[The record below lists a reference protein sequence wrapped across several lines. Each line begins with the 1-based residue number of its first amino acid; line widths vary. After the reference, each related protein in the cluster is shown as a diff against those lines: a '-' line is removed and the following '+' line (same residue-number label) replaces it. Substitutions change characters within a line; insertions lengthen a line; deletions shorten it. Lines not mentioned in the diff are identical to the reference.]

1 MHFFRTTKN
10 FLLLFVLLVSTLPV
24 CAQGFPRGVMSA
36 WFRNSSEKWVRAA
49 AHMRVVKLP
58 SLPRQKLTPMS
69 LDARMGKTLSGWL
82 YARIGK
88 SQLFSRQAKEILTK
102 EFPKNPQVVS
112 SRARF
117 ILDRDTFLKSNL
129 EALYPNEKILLDASA
144 FSKFQTRLEEAIH
157 AAEEFALLSEKDM
170 ESVFCVAPVF
180 PKELVKEVIL
190 SQQPRFFVMDP
201 SVLQSFASQ
210 PTLEA
215 QREFVQRA
223 RSYRHG
229 KMQNLLIQGAED
241 LSKVN
246 HLDFLAYL
254 KFQQQDA
261 YLAIVEEVLA
271 QSQTRLNSLIVRG
284 KQPLPPDTPFFP
296 GDVPL
301 TDAQRLGYIRYH
313 KERLESLGA
322 AAPQGTLKK
331 LEALL
336 KDQEATYGSYAVAES
351 LGLPYERVLHNSGN
365 PLNNYLPKPTT
376 ASSKD
381 PYWDWNEDQKLAYTE
396 KRMQEARQDKESLR
410 QAIAANPTNWD
421 YYAQYYRAS
430 STEGTFFYQNLLL
443 KNQLV
448 DYLRGNLPFK

>member
-24 CAQGFPRGVMSA
+24 CAQAFPKGVMSA

-49 AHMRVVKLP
+49 SHMKAVKLP
-58 SLPRQKLTPMS
+58 HLPKQKLAPMR
-69 LDARMGKTLSGWL
+69 LDARLGKTLPGWL
-82 YARIGK
+82 SARVGK

-102 EFPKNPQVVS
+102 EFTKNPQVVI

-129 EALYPNEKILLDASA
+129 EALYPNEKILLDVSA
-144 FSKFQTRLEEAIH
+144 FSNFQTRLEEAIH
-157 AAEEFALLSEKDM
+157 TAEEFALLSEKNLAD
-170 ESVFCVAPVF
+170 VFCVAPGF

-190 SQQPRFFVMDP
+190 AQQPRFFVMNQ
-201 SVLQSFASQ
+201 SALESFAAQ

-215 QREFVQRA
+215 QRKWVQGG
-223 RSYRHG
+223 RSHLQG
-229 KMQNLLIQGAED
+229 KMQNLLIKGGED
-241 LSKVN
+241 LSKIN
-246 HLDFLAYL
+246 HFEFFYYL

-261 YLAIVEEVLA
+261 YLAAVEDTLA
-271 QSQTRLNSLIVRG
+271 QSQTRLNSLIIRG
-284 KQPLPPDTPFFP
+284 KQPLPADTPFFP

-313 KERLESLGA
+313 EERLKALGE

-331 LEALL
+331 LEDLL

-351 LGLPYERVLHNSGN
+351 LGLPYERVLQNRN
-365 PLNNYLPKPTT
+365 PFNNYLPT
-376 ASSKD
+376 SSPKD
-381 PYWDWNEDQKLAYTE
+381 PYWTWDMDQQLAYTE
-396 KRMQEARQDKESLR
+396 KRMQEARQDKEALQ

-448 DYLRGNLPFK
+448 DHLRGNLPFK

>member
-157 AAEEFALLSEKDM
+157 TAEEFALLSEKDM
-170 ESVFCVAPVF
+170 ERVFCVAPVF

-190 SQQPRFFVMDP
+190 SQQPRFFVMDQ
-201 SVLQSFASQ
+201 SVLESFASQ

-271 QSQTRLNSLIVRG
+271 QS
-284 KQPLPPDTPFFP
+284 K
-296 GDVPL
+296 

-365 PLNNYLPKPTT
+365 LLNNYLPKPTT

-396 KRMQEARQDKESLR
+396 KRMQAARQDKESLQ